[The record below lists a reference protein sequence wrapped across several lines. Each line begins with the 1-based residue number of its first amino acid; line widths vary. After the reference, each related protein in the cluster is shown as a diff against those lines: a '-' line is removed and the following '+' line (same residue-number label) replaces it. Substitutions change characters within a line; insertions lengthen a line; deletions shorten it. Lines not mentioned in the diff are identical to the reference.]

1 MIDPYFETI
10 EHITNNS
17 KEKEYVKDRNH
28 LTGKYQNM
36 NKGNKTQAFKGNKS
50 LLKPAVLNLTNQE
63 ITQHNLELLN
73 IGPRFVP

>member
-28 LTGKYQNM
+28 LTEKYQNM
-36 NKGNKTQAFKGNKS
+36 NKGNKTQAFNS
-50 LLKPAVLNLTNQE
+50 ACR
-63 ITQHNLELLN
+63 I
-73 IGPRFVP
+73 VPYPKIEVKHTSEKLM